1 MRKLETNNKDA
12 KLDPQEDKY
21 DGELGVNDIDS
32 KLNPHGELNGKEIKP
47 DPARTS
53 EEGENLD
60 PARTGEEEEKL
71 DPHDDGELEANDNGE
86 EAKQQSISK
95 NIMQKL
101 YRETFIYRETF
112 KSRSRRGPHERNRAD
127 PEAGPRLSQSKVH
140 GKSPRGG
147 RNTTPLAAAK
157 DRMEHKSIMRH
168 ESKLGVCAK
177 RSKSKSQET
186 ELHNQSE
193 TKNGTRKPESK
204 NGTPQPIRNENG
216 PETR

>member
-12 KLDPQEDKY
+12 KLDPQEEKY

-53 EEGENLD
+53 D
-60 PARTGEEEEKL
+60 EEEKL

-101 YRETFIYRETF
+101 YRETFIYLETF

-140 GKSPRGG
+140 SKSPRGG
-147 RNTTPLAAAK
+147 QNTTSLAAAK
-157 DRMEHKSIMRH
+157 DRMGS
-168 ESKLGVCAK
+168 
-177 RSKSKSQET
+177 RSSMG
-186 ELHNQSE
+186 HV
-193 TKNGTRKPESK
+193 
-204 NGTPQPIRNENG
+204 
-216 PETR
+216 

>member
-12 KLDPQEDKY
+12 KLDPQEEKY
-21 DGELGVNDIDS
+21 DVELGVNDIDS
-32 KLNPHGELNGKEIKP
+32 KLNPHGELNGKE
-47 DPARTS
+47 
-53 EEGENLD
+53 N
-60 PARTGEEEEKL
+60 KL

-157 DRMEHKSIMRH
+157 DKMGNKSTMGH
-168 ESKLGVCAK
+168 ESKQLGVGGPQVVFLVK
-177 RSKSKSQET
+177 LGK
-186 ELHNQSE
+186 
-193 TKNGTRKPESK
+193 KNSPSFFTRLD
-204 NGTPQPIRNENG
+204 
-216 PETR
+216 